1 MGVQDDFFWS
11 IMPLPF
17 EETEMPTFDASHELD
32 MKRKRHADRGQRQ
45 EVRLPHVGHAF
56 ILQLPCLA
64 RRIGASD

>member
-45 EVRLPHVGHAF
+45 EVRLS
-56 ILQLPCLA
+56 Q
-64 RRIGASD
+64 